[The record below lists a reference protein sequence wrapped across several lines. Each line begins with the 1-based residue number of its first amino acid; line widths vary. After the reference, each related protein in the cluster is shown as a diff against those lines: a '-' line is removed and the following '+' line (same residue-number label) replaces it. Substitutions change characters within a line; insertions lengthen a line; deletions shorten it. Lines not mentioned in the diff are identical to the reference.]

1 MWYDGKA
8 DTVFSG
14 GGWSYYSSPD
24 YSLWSFQ
31 PDGEGGAS
39 WHEPSGNAQEYTPT
53 FGSAFTANNDT
64 FYSLGGA
71 NSNDVPTT
79 VVGLATFAFDTDSW
93 NTESSAGAS
102 QSSNSVFAEAVFMPN
117 FGERGLIA
125 FLGGE
130 SPRNS
135 TYAYETGT
143 DMVDMSNITIYDTRT
158 QAWYHQTATGDIPP
172 IRSEFCAVGNAPSD
186 NATFEIFVYGGST
199 NSTLDDTLPTDTGY
213 TDVYVLSF
221 PSFTW
226 FKTNAAS
233 DTRRSNHFC
242 QILSNSNMLVVG
254 GRNPAD
260 DIAGGFGGTDPWTRG
275 MNVFDMVSWTWT
287 SAYDHTAVYT
297 RPQAI
302 QQYYDSN
309 PAKVTWSDPTLAS
322 LFAAPSASS
331 SAPTSSS
338 SSGSSSATQT
348 GSATGTPKPASSHT
362 GAIVGGVVGGVA
374 VIACIVGII
383 IFCIARKR
391 KQPRSPLPVEVPDA
405 PAPAHPKQP
414 VYEAPQYSPEKRVHE
429 LDTPPRQTSP
439 RPVELSAEG
448 RHI

>member
-1 MWYDGKA
+1 MWYDGQA

-14 GGWSYYSSPD
+14 GGWSYYEDPD
-24 YSLWSFQ
+24 YSLWAFQ
-31 PDGEGGAS
+31 PDGQGGAS
-39 WHEPSGNAQEYTPT
+39 WHVATGNAQQYTPT
-53 FGSAFTANNDT
+53 FASAFTSTHDT

-71 NSNDVPTT
+71 DPTDFTQT
-79 VVGLATFAFDTDSW
+79 VGGLATFAFDSASW

-102 QSSNSVFAEAVFMPN
+102 KSSNSVFQEAVSMPN
-117 FGERGLIA
+117 FGKQGLIA

-143 DMVDMSNITIYDTRT
+143 DMVDMSNITIFDTQT
-158 QAWYHQTATGDIPP
+158 QLWYHQPATGDVPP
-172 IRSEFCAVGNAPSD
+172 PRSEFCAVGKAPND

-199 NSTLDDTLPTDTGY
+199 NNTLDTAESHDTGY

-226 FKTNAAS
+226 FKTNSPAS
-233 DTRRSNHFC
+233 PRRSNHYC

-254 GRNPAD
+254 GRNPSD
-260 DIAGGFGGTDPWTRG
+260 DIDGGFGGTDPWSRG
-275 MNVFDMVSWTWT
+275 MNVFDMVSWQWT

-302 QQYYDSN
+302 QNYYNGN
-309 PAKVTWSDPTLAS
+309 PNKPIWNDPTLGS
-322 LFAAPSASS
+322 LFEAPSASTS
-331 SAPTSSS
+331 GPASSS
-338 SSGSSSATQT
+338 SSSSA
-348 GSATGTPKPASSHT
+348 KPATSHT

-374 VIACIVGII
+374 LIAII
-383 IFCIARKR
+383 IGITLFCIRKR
-391 KQPRSPLPVEVPDA
+391 KQRRFAVPTED
-405 PAPAHPKQP
+405 PAHVPTHLNEP
-414 VYEAPQYSPEKRVHE
+414 IYEAPEYGPEKKVHE
-429 LDTPPRQTSP
+429 MDTPPRQTSP
-439 RPVELSAEG
+439 RPVEMSVEG